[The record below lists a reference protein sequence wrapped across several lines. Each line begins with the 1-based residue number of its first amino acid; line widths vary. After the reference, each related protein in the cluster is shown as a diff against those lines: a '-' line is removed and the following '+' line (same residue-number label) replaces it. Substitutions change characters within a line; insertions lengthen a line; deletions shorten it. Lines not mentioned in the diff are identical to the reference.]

1 MTSSSTGDQKVDEMT
16 QKIMTEIENKSSKE
30 LAESDEMI
38 KILHLTNMH
47 NAKTLLQ
54 HANEAPTETE
64 RSVGKQALAKALLL
78 SVWHQRLYFIVRS
91 FIMGILGALLTL
103 VFVLIFGSLT
113 LILEIPLGI
122 FSFVFTLGIS
132 RLLDVQI
139 VKATR
144 IIVDLLT
151 NHKGLRDFVL
161 GHF

>member
-1 MTSSSTGDQKVDEMT
+1 MSSTSIGNQKVDEMT
-16 QKIMTEIENKSSKE
+16 QRIMTEIENKSSKE

-47 NAKTLLQ
+47 SAKTLLQ
-54 HANEAPTETE
+54 HVDEAPTETE
-64 RSVGKQALAKALLL
+64 RNVGKQALAKALLL

-91 FIMGILGALLTL
+91 FIMGILGAMLTL

-132 RLLDVQI
+132 RLLDVQL

-144 IIVDLLT
+144 IIVDFLT
-151 NHKGLRDFVL
+151 NHNRLRDFVL

>member
-1 MTSSSTGDQKVDEMT
+1 MTSTSTSDQKVDEMT
-16 QKIMTEIENKSSKE
+16 QKIMTEIQNKSAKE

-38 KILHLTNMH
+38 KILHLTDMRH
-47 NAKTLLQ
+47 AKTLLE
-54 HANEAPTETE
+54 HADEAPTETE
-64 RSVGKQALAKALLL
+64 RNVGKQALAKALLL

-91 FIMGILGALLTL
+91 FIMGILGASLTL
-103 VFVLIFGSLT
+103 VFVLIFGSINLV
-113 LILEIPLGI
+113 LEIPLGI
-122 FSFVFTLGIS
+122 FSFVFTLAMS

>member
-1 MTSSSTGDQKVDEMT
+1 MTSTSIGDQKVDEMT
-16 QKIMTEIENKSSKE
+16 QEIMTEIENKSSKE

-38 KILHLTNMH
+38 KILHLTDMRH
-47 NAKTLLQ
+47 AKTLLQ
-54 HANEAPTETE
+54 HVNEAPTETE
-64 RSVGKQALAKALLL
+64 RNVGKQALAKALLL

-103 VFVLIFGSLT
+103 VFVLIFGSLN

-122 FSFVFTLGIS
+122 FSFIFTLGTS

-144 IIVDLLT
+144 IIIDFLM
-151 NHKGLRDFVL
+151 NHNGLRDFVL